1 MTVRFA
7 ESVAF
12 DAVAKETSAAEKPD
26 PTAVFVRLLEQQV
39 DHLADL
45 LEFAGRDLDDASH
58 MIFRPDHEKLSRQ
71 SVQLRRL
78 MISTA
83 SNCDVSQPGDRL
95 ARNYSPAYH
104 CMDLT
109 ESPTQGGGRNRRI

>member
-7 ESVAF
+7 ESGTF
-12 DAVAKETSAAEKPD
+12 DVVAKETSAAEKPD

-58 MIFRPDHEKLSRQ
+58 IDLSAGSQEVVAPKCAAALVDDQYRP
-71 SVQLRRL
+71 QLRRVA
-78 MISTA
+78 T
-83 SNCDVSQPGDRL
+83 
-95 ARNYSPAYH
+95 
-104 CMDLT
+104 
-109 ESPTQGGGRNRRI
+109 RRPPRSKIFSGLSLHGLD